1 MIEINLLPHREAAR
15 AADLRQTLGVLIL
28 GLVLVAGVIALVD
41 RSVKVDQR
49 KAEAS
54 VRQLEADIARYRP
67 EEEQVAGF
75 KKKRGELE
83 DKLDVIKGLDRAR
96 SGPVRIM
103 DELSKNTP
111 QRLWLTSLETEGTL
125 ITVEGNSLD
134 TGVVAD
140 FLRSLN
146 ASPYFEDV
154 DLEKTSPGAQVQG
167 VKLVHFVVRAALR
180 DRSEDEEAE
189 EEATEEA

>member
-15 AADLRQTLGVLIL
+15 VADLRQTAGVLIL
-28 GLVLVAGVIALVD
+28 GLVVVAGGIALVD
-41 RSVKVDQR
+41 RNI
-49 KAEAS
+49 KADERAAAAS
-54 VRQLEADIARYRP
+54 VRQLEADVARYRP

-75 KKKRGELE
+75 KKKRSELE
-83 DKLDVIKGLDRAR
+83 DKIDVIKGLDRAR

-111 QRLWLTSLETEGTL
+111 ERLWLTSMETEGIL
-125 ITVEGNSLD
+125 LTVEGDSLD
-134 TGVVAD
+134 TGIVAD

-154 DLEKTSPGAQVQG
+154 DLEKTSPGAEVQG
-167 VKLVHFVVRAALR
+167 VKLVHFVIRASLSDPEAELEK
-180 DRSEDEEAE
+180 DAEEA
-189 EEATEEA
+189 